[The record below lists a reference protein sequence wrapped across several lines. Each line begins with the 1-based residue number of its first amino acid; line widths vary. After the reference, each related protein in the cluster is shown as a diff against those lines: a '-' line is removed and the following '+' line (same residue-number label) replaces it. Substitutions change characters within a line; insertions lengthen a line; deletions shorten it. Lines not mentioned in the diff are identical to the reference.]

1 MYRIIDE
8 RGSKKTYRLM
18 LDAKHNGASTIICAN
33 PSAMKEKAYHYG
45 IVGLDFMS
53 YEQFVNRYNPKKL
66 VIIILMNQKTL
77 YDTQLILLALKV
89 VLKDSQLRQ
98 RIKNEI

>member
-53 YEQFVNRYNPKKL
+53 YEQFVNRYNPKEIGNYYIDEL
-66 VIIILMNQKTL
+66 EDFIRYVA
-77 YDTQLILLALKV
+77 YSSSLKG
-89 VLKDSQLRQ
+89 S
-98 RIKNEI
+98 IKGFTITVEE